1 MKHWCYYSRVVA
13 YLEKVEALFPD
24 ETRKGAYLLWRDE
37 DGSPL
42 MIAGPGVDWFKG
54 RGPMPDLNNL
64 GRATNR
70 NIRGVDGSPR
80 SRRHK
85 CRRTSADAPR
95 QQARAK
101 SKWPNARKQQSRGW
115 EPAVGTAEPDSGRP
129 RAPSA
134 RPRPGGKVLPMSLD

>member
-13 YLEKVEALFPD
+13 YLEKVEALFP
-24 ETRKGAYLLWRDE
+24 EKRKGAYLLWRDE

-64 GRATNR
+64 GQNVTRKPTNR

-95 QQARAK
+95 QQASANKNGQAQASNRAAGG
-101 SKWPNARKQQSRGW
+101 N
-115 EPAVGTAEPDSGRP
+115 P
-129 RAPSA
+129 R
-134 RPRPGGKVLPMSLD
+134 